1 MPLFQNF
8 PSACKANTLQGLD
21 NPTPPAC
28 DQRTPTTSGFLSST
42 RVTTVNGSFIPLRVL
57 LIVFLA
63 MFASGLSAAQRIVI
77 PPPPIESFPEET
89 RAADQPV
96 TYRETTDNQLVWRTP
111 WGYNR
116 EENRLRTY
124 PLVVFGPHKE
134 ATLYFTEAIRKR
146 FPAFY
151 FDYGKDGVPAGE
163 TLSAFIDARMQV
175 QGYRIDLNRIYLT
188 GWSQGGSGAY
198 KTIQGFLNRGKCF
211 AALIRIAGQSNSVLP
226 SGAMDKIAISMHIG
240 LEDTATRVQV
250 SRALYAY
257 LLDHPSNADA
267 DETVLNEPAFGRTT
281 KVLSRNGVDIIRYSE
296 YPDMGHT
303 HAEPYSD
310 PAIFEWLMTRAISS
324 NPVSTASLTLSVS
337 GNGSTLPTEGIHT
350 VNMGSPTAISAIPDA
365 GNEFVNWTSTGA
377 ADVSNPNAA
386 STTVTVSGNATVTAN
401 FAETGGGTNDWTIL
415 SPSAAG
421 SAVSGSY
428 FPLDQAFDAQP
439 GWDFNARA
447 PVGGVGGEHAPSY
460 ANRHGY
466 VDFGPNYN
474 NLRIVE
480 TWTRYRTYSSGDQGA
495 YAELWWDNSP
505 GIDKVDAV
513 SESRFNFNSAQGLPN
528 TGENEI
534 WVRDSNTSSSPITPP
549 RRFLI
554 LRSPDSVTGRAKEYA
569 FVGYIEAAGNTPP
582 TLISP
587 GNQTVQV
594 GQTIVIQLEEA
605 SDPDGDTL
613 SLSASGNQ
621 P

>member
-1 MPLFQNF
+1 M
-8 PSACKANTLQGLD
+8 
-21 NPTPPAC
+21 
-28 DQRTPTTSGFLSST
+28 SST
-42 RVTTVNGSFIPLRVL
+42 RVTTVNRSFIPFGVL
-57 LIVFLA
+57 LIVFLVV
-63 MFASGLSAAQRIVI
+63 FANGLSAAQRMVV
-77 PPPPIESFPEET
+77 PPPPVETFPEAT
-89 RAADQPV
+89 RAIDQPI
-96 TYRETTDNQLVWRTP
+96 TYREATDNQLVWHTP

-146 FPAFY
+146 FPAFF
-151 FDYGKDGVPAGE
+151 FDYGKDGVTAGE

-188 GWSQGGSGAY
+188 GWSQGGSGGY
-198 KTIQGFLNRGKCF
+198 NTIQGMLNRGKCF
-211 AALIRIAGQSNSVLP
+211 AAFIRIAGQSNSVLP

-240 LEDTATRVQV
+240 LEDTGTRVQV
-250 SRALYAY
+250 SRDLYAY
-257 LLDHPSNADA
+257 LLNHPSNSDA
-267 DETVLNEPAFGRTT
+267 DEAVLNEPAFGRTT

-324 NPVSTASLTLSVS
+324 NPVSTASLTLSAS
-337 GNGSTLPTEGIHT
+337 GNGSTLPSGGTHT
-350 VNMGSPTAISAIPDA
+350 VNTGSPTAISATPDA
-365 GNEFVNWTSTGA
+365 GNVFVNWTSTGGA
-377 ADVSNPNAA
+377 SIANPNAA

-401 FAETGGGTNDWTIL
+401 FSETGGSTNDWTIL

-428 FPLDQAFDAQP
+428 FPLDHAFDAQP
-439 GWDFNARA
+439 SWDSNAGA
-447 PVGGVGGEHAPSY
+447 PVGGVAGEHAPAY
-460 ANRHGY
+460 ANRYGY
-466 VDFGPNYN
+466 VDFGPDYN

-495 YAELWWDNSP
+495 YAELWWDNNP

-513 SESRFNFNSAQGLPN
+513 AEPRFNFNSAQGLQN

-534 WVRDSNTSSSPITPP
+534 WVRDSNTSSFPITPP

-569 FVGYIEAAGNTPP
+569 FVGYIEATGNTPP

-594 GQTIVIQLEEA
+594 GQTIIIQLEEA
-605 SDPDGDTL
+605 YDPDDDDTL